1 VAEEAEDPVGED
13 PVHRESPVGEDPDA
27 EDPVGED
34 REWHWPAALPDE
46 CPLPE
51 RYNAV
56 QVVAVAAV
64 VAAAAA
70 ASLTLTLSLR
80 LGIATHS
87 LASSHLRNV
96 LNF

>member
-1 VAEEAEDPVGED
+1 MAEEAEDPVGED
-13 PVHRESPVGEDPDA
+13 PVHRESPVGEDPVA
-27 EDPVGED
+27 EDPLGED
-34 REWHWPAALPDE
+34 RDWNWPAALPDE

-56 QVVAVAAV
+56 QVVAAVA
-64 VAAAAA
+64 AAAAA

-87 LASSHLRNV
+87 LARSHLRNV